1 MAESAALGSLELFS
15 RSDTTLDATALL
27 AAEGTF
33 TFGSLRTAAGRVGS
47 ALLGESAD
55 LAEARVAFLVPPGLR
70 YAAILWGTWAAG
82 GIAVPLATS
91 FPAPELEYVIGNAGA
106 TVLITST
113 EFRSLLEPIAR
124 DRGVP
129 LLDADEIVFQPSGR
143 PPLPNVEPD
152 RRGLILYT
160 SGSTG
165 PPKGVVWTHD
175 AIESQVRI
183 LSEAWGWIPTDRAL
197 LVLPLHHVH
206 GLVNVLTCALWN
218 TASCEILPEFD
229 AATTLDRMASGDI
242 TVFMAVPTI
251 YRRLIGAWE
260 LLDEPNRR
268 RVTEQLSRLR
278 LMVSGSAALP
288 VPTLDRWR
296 EVSGHTLLERYGMT
310 EIGMALS
317 NPYHGHR
324 TPGAVGQPLPTVEL
338 QLVDDDGQLATV
350 GTPGEIEVRGPSV
363 FREYWQRPDAT
374 AEAFRE
380 SWFRTGDIAV
390 LEDGVYRIL
399 GRRSVDII
407 KSGGE
412 KVSALEVE
420 DLLRTHPGIGDCA
433 VVGIEDI
440 DWGERVVAAVVPTE
454 NVELELEDIREFARS
469 ALAPFKLPRQ
479 LFVVEELPRNALG
492 KVVKPRLK
500 EMILADSD
508 A

>member
-1 MAESAALGSLELFS
+1 MGDSLGSLELFS
-15 RSDTTLDATALL
+15 RSDATLDATAVL
-27 AAEGTF
+27 AAEGSF
-33 TFGSLRTAAGRVGS
+33 TYGALRAAAGRVGS
-47 ALLGESAD
+47 ALLGGVAD
-55 LAEARVAFLVPPGLR
+55 LAEERVAFLVPPGFR

-91 FPAPELEYVIGNAGA
+91 FPTPELDYVIENSGA
-106 TVLITST
+106 TVIIASSG
-113 EFRSLLEPIAR
+113 FRSSLEPIAH
-124 DRGVP
+124 DRT
-129 LLDADEIVFQPSGR
+129 LRLIDADEIVFQPTDGT
-143 PPLPNVEPD
+143 PLPSVQPD

-165 PPKGVVWTHD
+165 PPKGVVWTHH
-175 AIESQVRI
+175 AIESQLRI
-183 LSEAWGWIPTDRAL
+183 LSEAWGWSPTDRAL

-206 GLVNVLTCALWN
+206 GLINVLTCALWN
-218 TASCEILPEFD
+218 TAGCEILTEFD
-229 AATTLDRMASGDI
+229 AATTLGRMASGDI

-260 LLDEPNRR
+260 VLDGPNRR
-268 RVTEQLSRLR
+268 RVTEQLSGLR

-288 VPTLDRWR
+288 VPILDRWR

-317 NPYHGHR
+317 NPYHGRR
-324 TPGAVGQPLPTVEL
+324 TPGAVGVPLPTVEL
-338 QLVDDDGQLATV
+338 QLVGEDGLPVAA

-380 SWFRTGDIAV
+380 GWFQTGDIAV

-420 DLLRTHPGIGDCA
+420 DALRAHPEINDCA

-440 DWGERVVAAVVPTE
+440 DWGERVVAAVVPAG
-454 NVELELEDIREFARS
+454 NAALSLEDIRAFARNT
-469 ALAPFKLPRQ
+469 LAPFKLPRQ
-479 LFVVEELPRNALG
+479 LVLVDELPRNALG

-500 EMILADSD
+500 EMLLGESD
-508 A
+508 V